1 MPNVNTKNK
10 EANIQATMPNKNAVY
25 QRNCKSRCKTC
36 EVDLLT
42 QKTESHGEKKVN
54 DGPSTQKEV
63 SVNH

>member
-1 MPNVNTKNK
+1 
-10 EANIQATMPNKNAVY
+10 MPNKNAVY

-42 QKTESHGEKKVN
+42 QKIESHEEKKVN